1 MKHFTK
7 LFGVGCVALL
17 AMLFAASGAFAQITY
32 TYVDPITTNTD
43 CSNGTPCTL
52 AAGITAASGD
62 TLLVR
67 VRRVG
72 GTVTL
77 DPPATLEATV
87 QFGTYVRGS
96 GDPVKGTIEFTD
108 EFTIGGGGFVVHPL
122 TTVQFE
128 DVTIIETAGTISVLK
143 ATDKDTHP
151 GGRLSITGTLTT
163 VSATIPALTVAEDLT
178 IEGSGANP
186 VLRVDELTVNSG
198 ATLTVG
204 GATAATEIDLRVP
217 LKKSGAGDRKGIL
230 TVNGT
235 IDGPGTVWIAHANT
249 EADRADLGADKFVGG
264 TGDNADQSIFHSS
277 SDYMPDSKNV
287 ANHEDCVWISGSGE
301 IENEIR
307 AIAAGNICVDLTKIG
322 DITVAGS
329 IAELADIA
337 TLNQDVTTDVIFRKE
352 VEVDGD
358 VVQWN
363 DARVVFEQTATI
375 TGDVIMEDGALP
387 TSLSGFGTARD
398 DDSDVVISIR
408 QGVKLA
414 SEADNVPFSCTYRT
428 AMDEVRIVDT
438 PVVSLTATTTPNPLV
453 AGAGGTVTVTAT
465 LGKPHPDNTTV
476 TVPLVVSGTL
486 VSSVT
491 PASPSIPIS
500 SGTTS
505 SVDLTVSPT
514 VAAGTF
520 TVALD
525 KLPNTVRQGA
535 PSSVEITV
543 TASEENLLVDD
554 PSDVRFFKNQN
565 TATAGPGFYIPGV
578 QFQDAVTIEGDLD
591 IRASVIKQDAR
602 DAEGDNNFAARDR
615 KDTSCAPRVIFAA
628 KKAGAK
634 DATITS
640 RIEGDL
646 NIEAEED
653 HDHRILLDA
662 DMTAVTKATSVH
674 NLELDGDIFASG
686 NPIEMEVA
694 AEALDEGM
702 CTNTLSLRAGTR
714 LILTDEGDHTIPS
727 SYSLEIATLVTLEDL
742 EIDGSLTVTTLHVG
756 GGSDLDADGGT
767 LTVNDALLLDGELD
781 GELSS
786 MSTLKHLVY
795 ASRNTD
801 IVTGL
806 TEKGALESL
815 SIYLDGGELRLD
827 EVTET
832 KNLGLCK
839 GPLVLFA
846 AGTDTQNTLMVT
858 EQITVKEGTLSL
870 DTNDPGSIGTD
881 VPDKEANRTEG
892 HGYILKYVV
901 EKEHTIDSEWFTGVR
916 KVAID
921 HKDAVVI
928 VDEKQSLIEGV
939 HIFNGHLHLKGE
951 GSHLTIGPSIAHDP
965 SLMIDNGELH
975 ANGNN
980 VVVHGKV
987 DVGTADKQTG
997 KITGK
1002 IMTGG
1007 GELHVLGQL
1016 NSSKGLDNATAVV
1029 TLGNGKSGASAGV
1042 GTIDVGE
1049 KGALQLGPETTNP
1062 VDGLFDDSQYP
1073 IEAEDMRREAN
1084 SIGVARPHV
1093 KLDVKQGSAVNGLI
1107 RVPKGSKQT
1116 EIIGAKFDT
1125 IVFDGMKTPEKST
1138 PPKPEP
1144 NSDGTLYVVGAGAAA
1159 VDSLNVSNGSVEFRG
1174 SRVTINKN
1182 VAVTSARL
1190 YQELN
1195 TLEFKK
1201 DLTISGTAGFSSG
1214 RTADAK
1220 RSLTIEGNFSKV
1232 ITNATGAANMQDPT
1246 DAIYLSAHTNLTA
1259 KKGFKVSGPGAAAR
1273 FSTQAGTQLKLEG
1286 DFDFGPTAKNYAIQ
1300 ADVEFSGKE
1309 AQKVRSLA
1317 DFGGKVEIN
1326 NANGIMLESNVAQ
1339 GETST
1344 LTLTRGI
1351 IHSDQYTWTLKNPN
1365 IEEDLRGRNNAVT
1378 NCDMGEKCGRV
1389 ITGGTRRTHA
1399 SAGVSRHVK
1408 DGISGGTAELSGG
1421 YLFPVGGTSGEEAHY
1436 RPLILQLEDD
1446 LSEAMPATVTPITVP
1461 DGTTPSWPADNIV
1474 TSGGA
1479 LTLDVYADIF
1489 WKVEFKDELDV
1500 HPRVRIGAGGLVNV
1514 FDQAGIRMVQWDC
1527 KWGNAKLAGTSVTGN
1542 GDESFAENG
1551 YVNGVLN
1558 LTQETVEIGTCAIL
1572 GVAANGIENPIHR
1585 AEITGGLAEV
1595 QIIHNADLP
1604 APVNVSLDGAPLLS
1618 NVRFQTAT
1626 GYTKLS
1632 AGSHEV
1638 QLQLVGAPAEQTT
1651 DVTLPSL
1658 GANKS
1663 YAVIAHGMLGNLAV
1677 NTIETRLK
1685 SSTSTMVEAILV
1697 HGSGDA
1703 PAVNVNVLD
1712 PSNSNQLDRVL
1723 TRQLAFNNTTRYL
1736 QLEPDFVNLQVT
1748 TADNTEV
1755 AVFQLDLAGRQ
1766 GEALILNLSNQAASL
1781 EVYGVDV
1788 NGERV
1793 AHFNVTSVAEAEEL
1807 PTEFTL
1813 HGNYPNPF
1821 NPSTRIQFDLPE
1833 SARVSLQIVDMLGRE
1848 VMTLPAQEFEAG
1860 ANRSME
1866 LNAVSLASGT
1876 YLYRMIATGAESRFV
1891 KTGRMTLVK

>member
-17 AMLFAASGAFAQITY
+17 AMLFAASGAFAQT
-32 TYVDPITTNTD
+32 TRYVDVN
-43 CSNGTPCTL
+43 NGSGADCTL
-52 AAGITAASGD
+52 TAPC
-62 TLLVR
+62 LLDNAIGSEGTVLIR
-67 VRRVG
+67 VRRAG
-72 GTVTL
+72 STVTL
-77 DPPATLEATV
+77 APPASSLTANIT
-87 QFGTYVRGS
+87 FGAYVRGS
-96 GDPVKGTIEFTD
+96 GSAVKGTLEFED
-108 EFTIGGGGFVVHPL
+108 EFTIGAGTFTIHKDA
-122 TTVQFE
+122 TVQFE
-128 DVTIIETAGTISVLK
+128 DVKLSDD
-143 ATDKDTHP
+143 ATRTSGAIAFADSPADDKNHP
-151 GGRLSITGTLTT
+151 ASRLSITGTLT
-163 VSATIPALTVAEDLT
+163 VVGSSNYLDALEVANDLT
-178 IEGSGANP
+178 IEGESTSP
-186 VLRVDELTVNSG
+186 RLRVNQLTVKRG

-204 GATAATEIDLRVP
+204 GSTAAAEIDLHVA
-217 LKKSGAGDRKGIL
+217 LKKSAKDSKNGIL
-230 TVNGT
+230 TVDGT
-235 IDGPGTVWIAHANT
+235 IDGPGTVWFT
-249 EADRADLGADKFVGG
+249 PEARTSSF
-264 TGDNADQSIFHSS
+264 FHLS
-277 SDYMPDSKNV
+277 SDYQPDARNV
-287 ANHEDCVWISGSGE
+287 IDHDDCVLVTGGGE

-307 AIAAGNICVDLTKIG
+307 AIAAGNICINLTKIG
-322 DITVAGS
+322 DLTVAGS
-329 IAELADIA
+329 IAADA
-337 TLNQDVTTDVIFRKE
+337 TDNPDVTTDVIFRNE
-352 VEVDGD
+352 VEIDGD

-363 DARVVFEQTATI
+363 DARVVFEKDATV
-375 TGDVIMEDGALP
+375 TGDVILADGVLP
-387 TSLSGFGTARD
+387 TGVFPSSFPVDQSTARVD
-398 DDSDVVISIR
+398 DGGVATSIR
-408 QGVKLA
+408 RGVKLA
-414 SEADNVPFSCTYRT
+414 SAAENDPFTCEYLNDM
-428 AMDEVRIVDT
+428 AAVRIVDT
-438 PVVSLTATTTPNPLV
+438 PVVSLSATPTSQV
-453 AGAGGTVTVTAT
+453 VGGTVTVTAT
-465 LGKPHPDNTTV
+465 LNKAHPDGTDV
-476 TVPLVVSGTL
+476 TVPLVVNPANA
-486 VSSVT
+486 VT
-491 PASPSIPIS
+491 PANPSITIA
-500 SGTTS
+500 GVATTG
-505 SVDLTVSPT
+505 SVPLTVSNTP
-514 VAAGTF
+514 GTF
-520 TVALD
+520 TVALGEVMNAR
-525 KLPNTVRQGA
+525 PGTTA
-535 PSSVEITV
+535 TSVSITV
-543 TASEENLLVDD
+543 TPTGKNLLVDD
-554 PSDVRFFKNQN
+554 PSDARFFKNQD

-578 QFQDAVTIEGDLD
+578 LFQGEVTIEGDLD
-591 IRASVIKQDAR
+591 IRSDDIAGIDSAP
-602 DAEGDNNFAARDR
+602 NR

-628 KKAGAK
+628 EKVGKANSA
-634 DATITS
+634 IMS

-646 NIEAEED
+646 NIEATHND
-653 HDHRILLDA
+653 RILLDA
-662 DMTAVTKATSVH
+662 HMDGAIISAH
-674 NLELDGDIFASG
+674 NLALDGEIFAEEG
-686 NPIEMEVA
+686 APIEMENP
-694 AEALDEGM
+694 AETLDEGE
-702 CTNTLSLRAGTR
+702 CKNTLALNGGTR
-714 LILTDEGDHTIPS
+714 LILTEEGNGR
-727 SYSLEIATLVTLEDL
+727 EISGDLMIHALVTLEDL
-742 EIDGSLTVTTLHVG
+742 EITGDVTVTTLHVG
-756 GGSDLDADGGT
+756 SGSDLEVDET
-767 LTVNDALLLDGELD
+767 LTVKDALILEGELD
-781 GELSS
+781 GALHSNSE
-786 MSTLKHLVY
+786 LKHLVY

-881 VPDKEANRTEG
+881 VPDKEADRTG
-892 HGYILKYVV
+892 NHGYILKYVV

-951 GSHLTIGPSIAHDP
+951 GSHLTIGPSSKHAP
-965 SLMIDNGELH
+965 FLMIDNGELH

-987 DVGTADKQTG
+987 DVGKADKQ
-997 KITGK
+997 TGK

-1029 TLGNGKSGASAGV
+1029 TLGNGKSGATAGV

-1049 KGALQLGPETTNP
+1049 GALQLGPETTNP
-1062 VDGLFDDSQYP
+1062 LDELGNDWQYP
-1073 IEAEDMRREAN
+1073 IPNAN
-1084 SIGVARPHV
+1084 ARRPHV

-1125 IVFDGMKTPEKST
+1125 IVFDGMKTPN
-1138 PPKPEP
+1138 KPGTVDP
-1144 NSDGTLYVVGAGAAA
+1144 SKLNWDGTLYVMGIGAAGKEA
-1159 VDSLNVSNGSVEFRG
+1159 ITVDSLNASNGAVEFWG
-1174 SRVTINKN
+1174 SKATITKN
-1182 VAVTSARL
+1182 VDVTSANL
-1190 YQELN
+1190 FQQLN

-1201 DLTISGTAGFSSG
+1201 DLTISGTAGFSSREG
-1214 RTADAK
+1214 DADAK
-1220 RSLTIEGNFSKV
+1220 KSLTIEGNFSKV
-1232 ITNATGAANMQDPT
+1232 ITSATGAANEDQERGISNTPT
-1246 DAIYLSAHTNLTA
+1246 DAIYLSEYTNLTA
-1259 KKGFKVSGPGAAAR
+1259 KKDFKVSGPGAATR
-1273 FSTQAGTQLKLEG
+1273 FLTQNGTQLKLEG
-1286 DFDFGPTAKNYAIQ
+1286 DFDFGPTAEGYAIE

-1378 NCDMGEKCGRV
+1378 NCDTDENCDKV

-1461 DGTTPSWPADNIV
+1461 DGATPSWPADNIV

-1527 KWGNAKLAGTSVTGN
+1527 EWDNPKLAGTSVTGN

-1595 QIIHNADLP
+1595 QIIHNANLP

-1618 NVRFQTAT
+1618 GVRFQTAT

-1891 KTGRMTLVK
+1891 KSGRMTLVK

>member
-1 MKHFTK
+1 MKQFTRF
-7 LFGVGCVALL
+7 FGVALL
-17 AMLFAASGAFAQITY
+17 ALLFTAPSAFAQTE
-32 TYVDPITTNTD
+32 YVDVNNGSGTD
-43 CSNGTPCTL
+43 CT
-52 AAGITAASGD
+52 ITAPC
-62 TLLVR
+62 LLDSAISSDATVLIR
-67 VRRVG
+67 VRRAG
-72 GTVTL
+72 STVTL
-77 DPPATLEATV
+77 ASPTTALGANIT
-87 QFGTYVRGS
+87 FGAYVRGS
-96 GDPVKGTIEFTD
+96 EDAVKATLEFED
-108 EFTIGGGGFVVHPL
+108 EFEIGNGGSFIIHKDA
-122 TTVQFE
+122 TVQFE
-128 DVTIIETAGTISVLK
+128 DVKLASGTSTSGAIAFAGS
-143 ATDKDTHP
+143 AGNHP
-151 GGRLSITGTLTT
+151 ASRLSITGTLT
-163 VSATIPALTVAEDLT
+163 VAGSSNYLGALEVANDLT
-178 IEGSGANP
+178 IEGEGTSP
-186 VLRVDELTVNSG
+186 RLRVNQLTVKRG

-204 GATAATEIDLRVP
+204 GSTAAAEIDLHVA
-217 LKKSGAGDRKGIL
+217 LKKSAKDSKNGIL
-230 TVNGT
+230 TVDGT
-235 IDGPGTVWIAHANT
+235 IDGPGTVWFT
-249 EADRADLGADKFVGG
+249 PEEARTSSF
-264 TGDNADQSIFHSS
+264 FHLS
-277 SDYMPDSKNV
+277 SDYQPDAKNV
-287 ANHEDCVWISGSGE
+287 IDHDDCVLVTGGGE

-307 AIAAGNICVDLTKIG
+307 AIAAGNICINLTKIG
-322 DITVAGS
+322 DLTVAGS
-329 IAELADIA
+329 IAADA
-337 TLNQDVTTDVIFRKE
+337 TDNPDVTTDVIFRNE
-352 VEVDGD
+352 VEIDGD

-363 DARVVFEQTATI
+363 DARVVFEKDATV
-375 TGDVIMEDGALP
+375 TGDVILADGVLP
-387 TSLSGFGTARD
+387 TGVFPNSFPVDQSTARL
-398 DDSDVVISIR
+398 DSDGDATSIR
-408 QGVKLA
+408 RGVKLA
-414 SEADNVPFSCTYRT
+414 SAADNVNFMCEYRNDM
-428 AMDEVRIVDT
+428 AEVRIVDT
-438 PVVSLTATTTPNPLV
+438 PSVSLTATTTPSPLV
-453 AGAGGTVTVTAT
+453 AGTGGTVRVTAT
-465 LGKPHPDNTTV
+465 LNKAHPDGTDV
-476 TVPLVVSGTL
+476 TVPLVV
-486 VSSVT
+486 T
-491 PASPSIPIS
+491 PANAVTSGSPSSITIS

-505 SVDLTVSPT
+505 NFVDLTVPSA

-520 TVALD
+520 TVALGEVMNAR
-525 KLPNTVRQGA
+525 PGT
-535 PSSVEITV
+535 SVSITV
-543 TASEENLLVDD
+543 TVVAQGNLLVDD
-554 PSDVRFFKNQN
+554 PSDARFFKNQD

-578 QFQDAVTIEGDLD
+578 LFQGEVTIEGDLD
-591 IRASVIKQDAR
+591 IRSDDIAGTDSAP
-602 DAEGDNNFAARDR
+602 NR

-628 KKAGAK
+628 EKVGKTNSA
-634 DATITS
+634 IMS

-646 NIEAEED
+646 NIEEA
-653 HDHRILLDA
+653 HDGRILLDA
-662 DMTAVTKATSVH
+662 DAAGAIISAH
-674 NLELDGDIFASG
+674 NLALDGEIFAEDG
-686 NPIEMEVA
+686 APIAMDNP
-694 AEALDEGM
+694 AETLDQTGE
-702 CTNTLSLRAGTR
+702 CKNTLALNGGTR
-714 LILTDEGDHTIPS
+714 LILTEEGNGREISGDLTIH
-727 SYSLEIATLVTLEDL
+727 ALVTLEDL
-742 EIDGSLTVTTLHVG
+742 EITGDVTVTTLHVG
-756 GGSDLDADGGT
+756 SGSDLEVDGT
-767 LTVNDALLLDGELD
+767 LTVNDALILEGELD
-781 GELSS
+781 GVLAPRSE
-786 MSTLKHLVY
+786 LKHLVY

-801 IVTGL
+801 IVSGTGD
-806 TEKGALESL
+806 LESL

-827 EVTET
+827 EVTT
-832 KNLGLCK
+832 TRNLGLCK

-846 AGTDTQNTLMVT
+846 AGTDTQNTLTVT
-858 EQITVKEGTLSL
+858 DQITVKEGTLSL
-870 DTNDPGSIGTD
+870 DTNDPGNIGTD
-881 VPDKEANRTEG
+881 VPDKEANRTPA

-939 HIFNGHLHLKGE
+939 HIFHGHLHLKGE
-951 GSHLTIGPSIAHDP
+951 DSDLTIGPSSAHDP
-965 SLMIDNGELH
+965 FLMIDNGELH

-987 DVGTADKQTG
+987 DVATADKQS
-997 KITGK
+997 GK

-1016 NSSKGLDNATAVV
+1016 TDKNLDNASAVV
-1029 TLGNGKSGASAGV
+1029 TLGNGKSGANAGV
-1042 GTIDVGE
+1042 GTIDVGD
-1049 KGALQLGPETTNP
+1049 GALQLGPETMNP
-1062 VDGLFDDSQYP
+1062 VNGLLNDWQYP
-1073 IEAEDMRREAN
+1073 IAED
-1084 SIGVARPHV
+1084 ARPHV
-1093 KLDVKQGSAVNGLI
+1093 KLEVKQGSAVKGLI

-1125 IVFDGMKTPEKST
+1125 IVFDGMKTPKKSGT
-1138 PPKPEP
+1138 PE
-1144 NSDGTLYVVGAGAAA
+1144 NWDGTLYVVGPIT
-1159 VDSLNVSNGSVEFRG
+1159 VDSLDASNGSVEFHG
-1174 SRVTINKN
+1174 TKVTINKN
-1182 VAVTSARL
+1182 VAVTSANL
-1190 YQELN
+1190 FQELN
-1195 TLEFKK
+1195 TLEFKR
-1201 DLTISGTAGFSSG
+1201 DLTISGTAGFSSRG
-1214 RTADAK
+1214 GAADAK
-1220 RSLTIEGNFSKV
+1220 KSLTIEGDFSKV
-1232 ITNATGAANMQDPT
+1232 ITNATGAANMNVPT

-1273 FSTQAGTQLKLEG
+1273 FSTQDGTQLKLEG
-1286 DFDFGPTAKNYAIQ
+1286 DFDFGPTAKEYAIQ

-1317 DFGGKVEIN
+1317 DFGGTVEIN

-1378 NCDMGEKCGRV
+1378 NCKDDEKCARV

-1399 SAGVSRHVK
+1399 SAAVSRHVK

-1446 LSEAMPATVTPITVP
+1446 LTEVMPATVTPITVP
-1461 DGTTPSWPADNIV
+1461 AGATPSWPADNIV

-1500 HPRVRIGAGGLVNV
+1500 HPHIRIAAGGLVNV
-1514 FDQAGIRMVQWDC
+1514 FDRAGIRMVQWDC
-1527 KWGNAKLAGTSVTGN
+1527 EWANPKLAGTSVTAN
-1542 GDESFAENG
+1542 GEESFAENG

-1595 QIIHNADLP
+1595 QIIHNANLP

-1618 NVRFQTAT
+1618 GVRFQTAT

-1638 QLQLVGAPAEQTT
+1638 QLQLVGAPTGQTT

-1685 SSTSTMVEAILV
+1685 SSASTMVEAILV

-1723 TRQLAFNNTTRYL
+1723 TRQLAFNETTRYL
-1736 QLEPDFVNLQVT
+1736 QLDPDFVNLQVT
-1748 TADNTEV
+1748 TADNAEV

-1766 GEALILNLSNQAASL
+1766 GEALILNLSNVAASL

-1833 SARVSLQIVDMLGRE
+1833 SAQVSLQIVDMLGRE
-1848 VMTLPAQEFEAG
+1848 VMTLPAKEFEAG

-1866 LNAVSLASGT
+1866 LNAVNLASGT

-1891 KTGRMTLVK
+1891 KSGRMTLVK